1 MNPNEYPVY
10 PEDDGYD
17 TPKNPFSPVQLTS
30 QDKYAII
37 AYDT

>member
-17 TPKNPFSPVQLTS
+17 TPKTPFSPVQLTS